1 MNGHALRS
9 IFVSVLGILGGLGAA
24 FLLALLVAVGAGADE
39 RGATVALWLL
49 LPGWAGFSYV
59 FLRNRKL
66 KPVLERVLLTLALEA
81 FAFPLAGMAFAAL
94 LWIRTFDPV
103 GEQTVVMGQATGL
116 IFGGLAVILG
126 AGLVALAVGGLTFLL
141 FLLLKFNLVHVG
153 RAIGLEAQRR
163 MGEGM
168 VGLLILVAALGV
180 LVAPGVTPAQTIRED
195 APSTE
200 GTLPGV
206 WTQPFYCP
214 CLRAALFINHAEQ
227 GALRSL
233 LRLDR
238 FKDRLLAVFGLGTSR
253 EAPALRAAR
262 RLLESYVFSTG
273 NPNLRVGELRDLGEE
288 VEGEIV
294 THSQELVER
303 LRVDKRTGALWAVR

>member
-1 MNGHALRS
+1 MRWRS
-9 IFVSVLGILGGLGAA
+9 ILVYVLGIFGGLGAA
-24 FLLALLVAVGAGADE
+24 LLLALLVAIGIGADD
-39 RGATVALWLL
+39 RGATVALWLF

-59 FLRNRKL
+59 FLRDRQL
-66 KPVLERVLLTLALEA
+66 KPLLERILLTLALEA
-81 FAFPLAGMAFAAL
+81 FAFPVAGMVFAGL
-94 LWIRTFDPV
+94 LWARTFDPV

-116 IFGGLAVILG
+116 IFGGFGVVLG
-126 AGLVALAVGGLTFLL
+126 AGLIALAVGGLSFLL

-168 VGLLILVAALGV
+168 VGLLILGVILGALVIAGAA
-180 LVAPGVTPAQTIRED
+180 PAQTIPEG
-195 APSTE
+195 APPTA
-200 GTLPGV
+200 GPLPGV

-227 GALRSL
+227 GALSAL

-238 FKDRLLAVFGLGTSR
+238 FKDRLLAVLGLSAPR
-253 EAPALRAAR
+253 EAPTLRATR

-273 NPNLRVGELRDLGEE
+273 NPNLRVGQLRDLGEE
-288 VEGEIV
+288 VEGEII

-303 LRVDKRTGALWAVR
+303 VRVDKRTGALWAIR